1 MSGASDPQ
9 KVELLFKEFNNTVN
23 VAQNQTFSSDTN
35 KQYPFRNYVLNN
47 DIFSLDIPASIADFS
62 VNIYGND
69 YYGIAMLDLSYS
81 GAILDASN
89 LGQGPPGYGPATQL
103 GLSYELP
110 NTNLTYYYKAE
121 LSEVITGNF
130 QTFYIQEGEKSSGES
145 LIRDSVPFNYDPSY
159 LSYQPRLYDN
169 VGNYEYLIYGTQ
181 TDEIPWLI
189 DYKSGFVE
197 YYTQDNTA
205 AQILYNNT
213 PNDIPKGTGGNPLFS
228 FVVYNGPKGAA
239 GGGGSGGD
247 ASFNNIDVSNLNVS
261 NNLNV
266 GNNLIVNNTI
276 SSLDNILLNKLTGN
290 SVALTGNKLAL
301 TFNEMTTGPGFP
313 PDHIS
318 LNGDFKVTIKTITGT
333 LGIPTTVVL
342 KFNAFYS
349 CQIING
355 VETHKSRGINI
366 ISYTTNTDLSP
377 SPPAVNQAR
386 LLDGIELGSISNA
399 SSLLVMINLDFN
411 SNFFTGLTT
420 LDFIEVEFTNNGAN
434 GTNQAQFDYWAPN
447 TLFSIGNSNL
457 QNKYSVDLKE
467 VNSITNFTADKINLD
482 GTIKLNGPVE
492 FNGKVTGNIDVRT
505 DIDISGNINFIS
517 GDISGV
523 DNIFMSGSGLIKGV
537 KDIYIGNDVF
547 VGKDVSVVGRV
558 ITNGNNL
565 LYKTSATNW
574 NSEGSSGSGYVKYL
588 ANIFFN
594 TSDDLTLCVDGT
606 FRLYAETKLNNELF
620 THELIFNSGL
630 NSSSSNNFTQDISG
644 INQSLYIDLISS
656 KCNSTFP
663 LFKDLILKSRL
674 TTVSSNQINC
684 SLFVDTNSE
693 VYGNLDSVELQVYNN
708 NRNIPYSPDVPY
720 NRFWNINENLNS
732 QFLVGDPR
740 ISIIKG
746 DLEKYKY
753 ISFMPDISGNNP
765 NIPYPNNSMGALNYD
780 TLKYGNNAFVDSYN
794 MKSYTI
800 EPPAGWYTIAQLGPD
815 FNYNLKQIA
824 DGIFY
829 IDTSY
834 FSIDGV
840 TQGQSLIFRAG
851 IYYNNDPYIDVI
863 SNNSYQGYNVTQI
876 RIAYDCDNQQGG
888 TTCPTGGALVQV
900 YSTTNSSS
908 SIKQYLNVK
917 CYENKGNKGWNLND
931 ISYNNWNNGSAN
943 APICYVDVEG
953 FVDTN
958 EYPDSRRPVLGS
970 TYNQFLYSPLLP
982 NGSNSSNKDMIY
994 NGANLDI
1001 SGGNL
1006 TVSDGI
1012 IELINSEISGNPIT
1026 LHVNGLN
1033 YEFSNTGL
1041 EMEEKIIN
1049 NVSLIDG
1056 SINDICGNIT
1066 IQANSLP
1073 IDGSNSTT
1081 VNINNLL
1088 QMPTS
1093 SNISDISNS
1102 LDNFDSSSN
1111 GIFVY
1116 DTKLNLSAYKPSN
1129 INYQENASSSDS
1141 WSSSNPLK
1149 PGNRN
1154 PGGTNISAPMCLTT
1168 SSQVIRFNDCYN
1180 NSYTRGYNE
1189 DNPGF
1194 PGGPINNNTRVINAG
1209 GYQTFANVGGG
1220 ANDSNGISPPYYDPS
1235 YILTWGNTV
1244 GAAPGFAVIPP
1255 NGISSPGYTCKTDT
1269 LITGAEF
1276 FIGSIYSGTTSNS
1289 DASLS
1294 NIDSFAA
1301 IKRPAATFIV
1311 AGDRPPSALCIAV
1324 HIRPSIKVGVI
1335 DFNDFIIGTILNG
1348 PDGQV
1353 QFGETPKYTTTPSG
1367 EYIMYTNN
1375 YPLFVPK
1382 NTHISPYLRFVE
1394 NNVKNSSFIADELFL
1409 FGCPKLHVKNPRYVQ
1424 SGNNIGYPIDISSC
1438 FSGFN
1443 LHINEYYSPST
1454 VMNTYSVAIG
1464 GNQDVALW

>member
-1 MSGASDPQ
+1 MSSITPEQQTD
-9 KVELLFKEFNNTVN
+9 LLFKQFNVVANT
-23 VAQNQTFSSDTN
+23 QQSDGYGI
-35 KQYPFRNYVLNN
+35 QPYLFRDNILNN
-47 DIFSLDIPASIADFS
+47 QILSQTVPSTLPNDYSIA
-62 VNIYGND
+62 N
-69 YYGIAMLDLSYS
+69 LDLCGNITEPDGS
-81 GAILDASN
+81 LN
-89 LGQGPPGYGPATQL
+89 LGVIGYPQ
-103 GLSYELP
+103 
-110 NTNLTYYYKAE
+110 LTYYKKLQLTQVPNSNGQAWWC
-121 LSEVITGNF
+121 LDGNGINILQDTIPFKFDETVVNAYDF
-130 QTFYIQEGEKSSGES
+130 Q
-145 LIRDSVPFNYDPSY
+145 
-159 LSYQPRLYDN
+159 LY
-169 VGNYEYLIYGTQ
+169 
-181 TDEIPWLI
+181 
-189 DYKSGFVE
+189 
-197 YYTQDNTA
+197 
-205 AQILYNNT
+205 
-213 PNDIPKGTGGNPLFS
+213 
-228 FVVYNGPKGAA
+228 
-239 GGGGSGGD
+239 GGGGPPFINIGRDEPGTLWLMDNKTGIIEFYEDPVILQAGTGTSPPINNTNPPFLSFIAYTGTKGITGGGGGGGD
-247 ASFNNIDVSNLNVS
+247 ISFNDLSVNNLDVS
-261 NNLNV
+261 NNLYV
-266 GNNLIVNNTI
+266 GNNLDVSNNLIVENTI

-290 SVALTGNKLAL
+290 LTTPYTFTGNKLAL

-318 LNGDFKVTIKTITGT
+318 LNGDFKVTIKTNFSA
-333 LGIPTTVVL
+333 LIPTTIVL

-349 CQIING
+349 CKIVG
-355 VETHKSRGINI
+355 GGETYKSKGINI
-366 ISYTTNTDLSP
+366 ISYTTDTELFP
-377 SPPAVNQAR
+377 MPPATNQYR
-386 LLDGIELGSISNA
+386 LLDGIELGSIPSA
-399 SSLLVMINLDFN
+399 STLLVMINLDLN
-411 SNFFTGLTT
+411 PNFFQGPYNINS
-420 LDFIEVEFTNNGAN
+420 IEVEFTNNGAN
-434 GTNQAQFDYWAPN
+434 GTDNAQFDYWAPN
-447 TLFSIGNSNL
+447 NLFGNGNSNL
-457 QNKYSVDLKE
+457 QDTYTVDLKE
-467 VNSITNFTADKINLD
+467 GRSITNFTADKINLD
-482 GTIKLNGPVE
+482 GQIKLNGPVE

-505 DIDISGNINFIS
+505 DIDISGNINFIT

-523 DNIFMSGSGLIKGV
+523 DNIFMSGSGLITGV
-537 KDIYIGNDVF
+537 KDIYIGNDAF
-547 VGKDVSVVGRV
+547 VGKDVSAVGHV

-565 LYKTSATNW
+565 LYKTRAINW
-574 NSEGSSGSGYVKYL
+574 NSEGLIDPNKVKPL
-588 ANIFFN
+588 ADIFLS
-594 TSDDLTLCVDGT
+594 TGDDLTHCVDGT
-606 FRLYAETKLNNELF
+606 FRLYAETRLNNELF

-644 INQSLYIDLISS
+644 INQALYIDLISS
-656 KCNSTFP
+656 KCNSNQP

-674 TTVSSNQINC
+674 VTVSSNTINC

-693 VYGNLDSVELQVYNN
+693 VYGNLDIVELQVYNN
-708 NRNIPYSPDVPY
+708 NRNIPYNGNVPL
-720 NRFWNINENLNS
+720 NRFWNVNENLNTEKV
-732 QFLVGDPR
+732 VGFPR

-780 TLKYGNNAFVDSYN
+780 TVKFGNTGYVDSYN
-794 MKSYTI
+794 MNSYTI
-800 EPPAGWYTIAQLGPD
+800 EPPLGWYTIAQLGPD

-834 FSIDGV
+834 FSVDGV

-851 IYYNNDPYIDVI
+851 IYYNLDPYIDVI
-863 SNNSYQGYNVTQI
+863 SNNYYTSQQVNQI
-876 RIAYDCDNQQGG
+876 RIAYDCDNQAGG
-888 TTCPTGGALVQV
+888 NVCPTGGALVQV
-900 YSTTNSSS
+900 YSTLNSSS
-908 SIKQYLNVK
+908 TNKQYLNVK

-953 FVDTN
+953 FVDPN
-958 EYPDSRRPVLGS
+958 EYPDSRRPVLES
-970 TYNQFLYSPLLP
+970 SYNQFLYSPLLT

-1026 LHVNGLN
+1026 LHVNGLK

-1081 VNINNLL
+1081 VNITNLL

-1111 GIFVY
+1111 GIFAY

-1129 INYQENASSSDS
+1129 INYQVQASSSDS
-1141 WSSSNPLK
+1141 WDPNNPLK
-1149 PGNRN
+1149 PGNRRT
-1154 PGGTNISAPMCLTT
+1154 GGTNISTPMCLTT

-1180 NSYTRGYNE
+1180 NSYTLGY
-1189 DNPGF
+1189 DSDTPGLS
-1194 PGGPINNNTRVINAG
+1194 GGPIADNRNLTSD
-1209 GYQTFANVGGG
+1209 YQTFASVGGG
-1220 ANDSNGISPPYYDPS
+1220 ANDSYGISPPYYDPS
-1235 YILTWGNTV
+1235 YVLTWLGVV
-1244 GAAPGFAVIPP
+1244 GAADGMAVIPP

-1294 NIDSFAA
+1294 NINCFAA
-1301 IKRPAATFIV
+1301 IKRPPATNQPT
-1311 AGDRPPSALCIAV
+1311 APDRPPSALCIAV
-1324 HIRPSIKVGVI
+1324 KVSPAINIETGPGTGFFVQI
-1335 DFNDFIIGTILNG
+1335 NDFIIGTILNG

-1353 QFGETPKYTTTPSG
+1353 QSGELAKYTTTPSG

-1382 NTHISPYLRFVE
+1382 NTYISPYLRFVE
-1394 NNVKNSSFIADELFL
+1394 NNLGSGSFFGDQIFL
-1409 FGCPKLHVKNPRYVQ
+1409 FGCPKLDVKNPRYVQ
-1424 SGNNIGYPIDISSC
+1424 TGGTLGDQDISAC

-1454 VMNTYSVAIG
+1454 VMNTYAVVLG
-1464 GNQDVALW
+1464 GNKDVALW